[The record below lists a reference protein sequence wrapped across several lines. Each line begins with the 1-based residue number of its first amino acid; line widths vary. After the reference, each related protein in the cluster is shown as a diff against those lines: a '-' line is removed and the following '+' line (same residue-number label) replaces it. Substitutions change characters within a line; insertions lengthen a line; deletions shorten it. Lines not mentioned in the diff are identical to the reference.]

1 MLTYGSQMTP
11 LMIFI
16 CAVVIQRVVY
26 LVLGQRVTGSRLCHI
41 IRLNYGIRSKERR
54 LAGRL
59 KTPVEEVAD
68 GKQHGGEAVET

>member
-41 IRLNYGIRSKERR
+41 IRLNYGI
-54 LAGRL
+54 
-59 KTPVEEVAD
+59 
-68 GKQHGGEAVET
+68 

>member
-41 IRLNYGIRSKERR
+41 IRLNYGIRSKAQR
-54 LAGRL
+54 LE
-59 KTPVEEVAD
+59 TPIKEVAD
-68 GKQHGGEAVET
+68 GKQHDAVDT